1 LESRGEDTKNKK
13 RKEERSIENFLLASI
28 DRSIDLNLDL
38 LDLFKQKKLKKNPSY
53 EFTKPRSAR
62 SPAVELFLGSSASLG
77 IGLGLFFLLLW
88 AGLYF

>member
-1 LESRGEDTKNKK
+1 MNVFYSRIEALKFFSI
-13 RKEERSIENFLLASI
+13 RS
-28 DRSIDLNLDL
+28 LNLDL
-38 LDLFKQKKLKKNPSY
+38 DLDGPPPPPKKKKKLSS

-62 SPAVELFLGSSASLG
+62 SPAVELLLGSSASLG